1 MHSGFA
7 ALRRDMPMDILLKVS
22 GVGHTEEALADAARV
37 MAIWREALAASGG
50 PFLFGHFSVA
60 DAMFAPVA
68 TRFMTYGV
76 PLDARCHAYVEVMLA
91 HPAIL
96 KWKGEAIAERQV

>member
-1 MHSGFA
+1 
-7 ALRRDMPMDILLKVS
+7 MPMDILLKVS

-37 MAIWREALAASGG
+37 MAVWRDALSASGG

-68 TRFMTYGV
+68 TRFQTYGV
-76 PLDARCHAYVEVMLA
+76 PLDAPCHAYVETMLA
-91 HPAIL
+91 HPAFL
-96 KWKGEAIAERQV
+96 KWKGEAIAERQI